1 MKYSVS
7 IRKHKD
13 CTFVFLFV
21 SVYHIGERRCRQNDR
36 KREKRTEWKLLILY
50 ELADGPKRFK
60 ELRDTNQNISAKVLT
75 ESIQD
80 LMNEGLIVRI
90 SYPEVPPRVNY
101 FLSKNGKS
109 LIPLIREMLVWG
121 TEHQKYRSKWAA
133 YGKSENKQRRQKSER

>member
-1 MKYSVS
+1 M
-7 IRKHKD
+7 
-13 CTFVFLFV
+13 T
-21 SVYHIGERRCRQNDR
+21 E
-36 KREKRTEWKLLILY
+36 REKNGLICFSDIFFGKWKLLILY

-101 FLSKNGKS
+101 FLSK
-109 LIPLIREMLVWG
+109 
-121 TEHQKYRSKWAA
+121 
-133 YGKSENKQRRQKSER
+133 YGKCLFGERNIKITAVNGQPLEIQKTNNAGKKASDK

>member
-1 MKYSVS
+1 M
-7 IRKHKD
+7 
-13 CTFVFLFV
+13 
-21 SVYHIGERRCRQNDR
+21 
-36 KREKRTEWKLLILY
+36 Y

>member
-1 MKYSVS
+1 M
-7 IRKHKD
+7 
-13 CTFVFLFV
+13 
-21 SVYHIGERRCRQNDR
+21 
-36 KREKRTEWKLLILY
+36 Y

-121 TEHQKYRSKWAA
+121 TEHQNTAVNGQPMENQKTNNAGKKRAINNIYKHITAVYSEKSKRLFSYPYIAVCFAA
-133 YGKSENKQRRQKSER
+133 GG

>member
-1 MKYSVS
+1 M
-7 IRKHKD
+7 
-13 CTFVFLFV
+13 T
-21 SVYHIGERRCRQNDR
+21 
-36 KREKRTEWKLLILY
+36 EKEKNGLICFSDIFFGKWKLLILY

-80 LMNEGLIVRI
+80 LMDEGLIVRI

-133 YGKSENKQRRQKSER
+133 YGKTENKQRWQKSER